1 MKIHRFFL
9 SNLVLDEKEKS
20 IKLSDKEIVHQ
31 IVKVLKLKIG
41 EQLALCD
48 GKGKEIICVLEG
60 IDKKELILKVVEY
73 KEFSTEGRNII
84 LYLAVLKRENF
95 ELAVQKAA
103 EIGVNKL
110 VPIIT
115 DRTIKTG
122 INLERL
128 NKISKEACE
137 LSGRGTLM
145 EVVKMIKFKEAILEV
160 KNNDVNLF
168 FAPGGTEF
176 SPGKTIDRNSKN
188 VGLFIGPEGGWSTEE
203 LVLAKENNMKITGIG
218 KNILR
223 GETAG
228 IVASFLAVNY

>member
-1 MKIHRFFL
+1 MKIHRFFISDIDL
-9 SNLVLDEKEKS
+9 ENEQKEL
-20 IKLSDKEIVHQ
+20 KLTNKELLHQ

-41 EQLALCD
+41 EQLAFCD
-48 GKGKEIICVLEG
+48 GKGKEVVCVLESV
-60 IDKKELILKVVEY
+60 DKKELILKVVEY
-73 KEFSTEGRNII
+73 KELPKKERQTI
-84 LYLAVLKRENF
+84 LYLAILKRENF

-103 EIGVNKL
+103 EIGVDKIIP
-110 VPIIT
+110 VIT

-145 EVVKMIKFKEAILEV
+145 KIVKMIKFKEAILEA
-160 KNNDVNLF
+160 KDNDANLF

-176 SPGKTIDRNSKN
+176 CPGKTINSNFKN
-188 VGLFIGPEGGWSTEE
+188 IGLFVGPEGGWSDQE
-203 LVLAKENNMKITGIG
+203 LALAKESNLKITGIG

-223 GETAG
+223 GETAS

>member
-9 SNLVLDEKEKS
+9 FDIELSGGKKEL
-20 IKLSDKEIVHQ
+20 KLANKELLHQ
-31 IVKVLKLKIG
+31 IAKVLKLKIG

-48 GKGKEIICVLEG
+48 GKGKEAICVLEG
-60 IDKKELILKVVEY
+60 VDKKELILKVVEY
-73 KEFSTEGRNII
+73 KELPTVGRKTI

-95 ELAVQKAA
+95 ELAVQKSA
-103 EIGVNKL
+103 EIGVDKL

-137 LSGRGTLM
+137 LSGRVTLM
-145 EVVKMIKFKEAILEV
+145 EIEPMIKFKEAIVRSKE
-160 KNNDVNLF
+160 NETNLF
-168 FAPGGTEF
+168 FAPGGVNF
-176 SPGKTIDRNSKN
+176 SPGKTFGNETKK

-203 LVLAKENNMKITGIG
+203 LILAKENKMKITGIG
-218 KNILR
+218 NLVLR
-223 GETAG
+223 GETAAT
-228 IVASFLAVNY
+228 IVSFLAVNY

>member
-9 SNLVLDEKEKS
+9 FDIELSGGKKE
-20 IKLSDKEIVHQ
+20 LRLANKELLHQ
-31 IVKVLKLKIG
+31 IAKVLKLKIG

-48 GKGKEIICVLEG
+48 SKGKEAICILEG
-60 IDKKELILKVVEY
+60 VDKKELILKVVEY
-73 KEFSTEGRNII
+73 KELPTAGRKTI

-95 ELAVQKAA
+95 ELAVQKSA
-103 EIGVNKL
+103 EIGVDKL

-137 LSGRGTLM
+137 LSGRGSLM
-145 EVVKMIKFKEAILEV
+145 VVEPAIKFKEAISKSKE
-160 KNNDVNLF
+160 NETNLF
-168 FAPGGTEF
+168 FAPGGVEF
-176 SPGKTIDRNSKN
+176 CPGKTIDSNHKT

-203 LVLAKENNMKITGIG
+203 LILAKENKMKITGIG
-218 KNILR
+218 NLVLR
-223 GETAG
+223 GETAT